1 MNSTTKLRVY
11 FDKNTYKIRNST
23 YFCVVITKTVRM
35 KTVIV
40 VGNGMVGY
48 KFCEKFVA
56 KEGSKNFKLIVFGEE
71 PRPAYDRVHL
81 SEFFENQ
88 DAKALEMAPAE
99 WYAENNIELII
110 DERVSDIHRS
120 SKKIT
125 TAKNREFS
133 YDYLVLATGSSAFVP
148 PIKGVEKKGVFVY
161 RTIEDLEGM
170 LDYAAKLKEKNPG
183 ARAAVLGGGL
193 LGLEAGKAVMDM
205 GLEPHIVEFAP
216 KLMPRQLDSRSSQV
230 LQLKLESI
238 GLNIHL
244 SKATNQILGEDA
256 ITGMEFGEDDILD
269 VEMLVVSAGIRPRD
283 ELGKTC
289 DLEMG
294 VRGGIVVNNQMQ
306 TSDESIYAIGEVAL
320 YNQMIYGLVAPGYD
334 MAEVAASQ
342 ILGDTN
348 SLMASTIDMSTKLKL
363 IGVDV
368 ASFGEPFMPA
378 SKGHSVIFENKTQ
391 HLYKRIN
398 VSLDGKKLLG
408 GILVGDASD
417 YSMLHQMFLNEMAIP
432 EDPAQ
437 LILPAGDGGASFG
450 DVMDLP
456 DEAQVCSCESVTK
469 GQICGAIESGEA
481 TDLAGVVSCTKAGT
495 GCGGCKPMVKDLT
508 EATLKSLG
516 IEVKEGVC
524 EHFDLSRQDLYQIIQ
539 VKEYTSFNEVLD
551 NHGNGGHGCEL
562 CKPLVASLMA
572 TIHADTANKEYAIQD
587 SNDRYLANIQRNGTY
602 SVVPR
607 IPGGEITP
615 DKLIALG
622 EIAKKY
628 DLYTK
633 VTGGVRID
641 LFGATLNQLPL
652 IWKELI
658 SHGFE
663 SGHAYGKSL
672 RTVKTCVGSTWC
684 RYGMD
689 ESISFGIELENR
701 YRGIRAPHKIK
712 GGVSGCI
719 RECAEA
725 RGKDFGLIAVEG
737 GWNLYLGGNGGATPR
752 HAELFAEQIDNETVI
767 KYLDRY
773 LMFYMRTA
781 KPLQRTAAW
790 QERLEGGLD
799 YLKEVIIDDKLGIVA
814 DLEQEMET
822 LVNRFECEWTQAV
835 NDPEKMKRFNHF
847 VNSEEDD
854 DNLVFVPM
862 RDQKMPEPWN

>member
-1 MNSTTKLRVY
+1 MQH
-11 FDKNTYKIRNST
+11 
-23 YFCVVITKTVRM
+23 
-35 KTVIV
+35 VIV

-56 KEGSKNFKLIVFGEE
+56 DGRSKDFKVTVFGEE

-88 DAKALEMAPAE
+88 DAEALEMAPRA
-99 WYAENNIELII
+99 WYADNNINLITG
-110 DERVSDIHRS
+110 ERVADINP
-120 SKKIT
+120 SKKSIT
-125 TAKNREFS
+125 TEKDREFN
-133 YDYLVLATGSSAFVP
+133 YDFLVLATGSAPFVP
-148 PIKGVEKKGVFVY
+148 PIQGVEKEGVFVY

-170 LDYAAKLKEKNPG
+170 LAYAAKLKAQKPN

-193 LGLEAGKAVMDM
+193 LGLEAGKAVLDM

-216 KLMPRQLDSRSSQV
+216 KLMPRQLDTRSSQV
-230 LQLKLESI
+230 LKLKLESI

-244 SKATNQILGEDA
+244 SKATNQILGNGS
-256 ITGMEFGEDDILD
+256 ITGMEFGEDDMLD
-269 VEMLVVSAGIRPRD
+269 VDMLIISAGIRPRD
-283 ELGKTC
+283 ELGRACGLKV
-289 DLEMG
+289 G
-294 VRGGIVVNNQMQ
+294 VRGGIVVDNTMK
-306 TSDESIYAIGEVAL
+306 TSDNYIYAIGEVAL

-334 MAEVAASQ
+334 MADIAVKQ
-342 ILGDTN
+342 ILGD
-348 SLMASTIDMSTKLKL
+348 SESVMPADIDMSTKLKL

-378 SKGHSVIFENKTQ
+378 TKGHSIIFENKTQ
-391 HLYKRIN
+391 YLYKRIN
-398 VSLDGKKLLG
+398 VSHDGKTLLG
-408 GILVGDASD
+408 GILVGDATD
-417 YSMLHQMFLNEMAIP
+417 YSMLHQIYLNGMAIP

-437 LILPAGDGGASFG
+437 LILPATEGGALLG
-450 DVMDLP
+450 NVMDLP
-456 DEAQVCSCESVTK
+456 DTAQICSCESVTK
-469 GQICGAIESGEA
+469 GNICGVIERGEA

-495 GCGGCKPMVKDLT
+495 GCGGCKPMVADLT
-508 EATLKSLG
+508 NAMLKSLG
-516 IEVKEGVC
+516 IEVKDHIC
-524 EHFDLSRQDLYQIIQ
+524 EHFDFNRQDLYKIIQ
-539 VKEYTSFNEVLD
+539 VKGYTKFNDVLD
-551 NHGNGGHGCEL
+551 NHGNGGHGCEI
-562 CKPLVASLMA
+562 CKPVIASLMA
-572 TIHADTANKEYAIQD
+572 TINADTANKEYAIQD
-587 SNDRYLANIQRNGTY
+587 SNDRFLANIQRNGTY

-607 IPGGEITP
+607 VPGGEITP

-622 EIAKKY
+622 EVAKKY

-633 VTGGVRID
+633 ITGGVRID

-652 IWKELI
+652 IWKDLI

-663 SGHAYGKSL
+663 SGHAYGKAL

-689 ESISFGIELENR
+689 ESVSFGIELENR

-737 GWNLYLGGNGGATPR
+737 GWNLYVGGNGGANPK

-790 QERLEGGLD
+790 QEQLEGGLD
-799 YLKEVIIDDKLGIVA
+799 YLKDVIIKDKLGIA
-814 DLEQEMET
+814 EDLENEMQT
-822 LVNRFECEWTQAV
+822 LVNKFECEWTQAI
-835 NDPEKMKRFNHF
+835 NDPEMMKRFNHF
-847 VNSEEDD
+847 VNSDDEDD
-854 DNLVFVPM
+854 NIVFVPM
-862 RDQKMPEPWN
+862 RDQKMPEPWV

>member
-1 MNSTTKLRVY
+1 MQQ
-11 FDKNTYKIRNST
+11 
-23 YFCVVITKTVRM
+23 
-35 KTVIV
+35 VIV

-56 KEGSKNFKLIVFGEE
+56 QAESKDFKITVFGEE

-99 WYAENNIELII
+99 WYAEHNVDLITG
-110 DERVSDIHRS
+110 ERVADINRS
-120 SKKIT
+120 SKTIT
-125 TAKNREFS
+125 TAKDREFS
-133 YDYLVLATGSSAFVP
+133 YDYLVLATGSSPFVP
-148 PIKGVEKKGVFVY
+148 PIKGVEKEGVFVY
-161 RTIEDLEGM
+161 RTIEDLEDM
-170 LDYAAKLKEKNPG
+170 LAYAAKINAEKSDG
-183 ARAAVLGGGL
+183 RAAILGGGL
-193 LGLEAGKAVMDM
+193 LGLEAGKAVLDM
-205 GLEPHIVEFAP
+205 GLEPHVVEFAS

-244 SKATNQILGEDA
+244 SKATNQILGDGK
-256 ITGMEFGEDDILD
+256 ITAMEFGEDDVLD
-269 VEMLVVSAGIRPRD
+269 VDMLIVSAGIRPRD
-283 ELGKTC
+283 ELARACG
-289 DLEMG
+289 LEVG
-294 VRGGIVVNNQMQ
+294 VRGGVVVDNTMK
-306 TSDESIYAIGEVAL
+306 TSDAHIYAIGEIAL

-334 MAEVAASQ
+334 MADVAVQQ
-342 ILGDTN
+342 IIGNTDK
-348 SLMASTIDMSTKLKL
+348 LMPADIDMSTKLKL

-378 SKGHSVIFENKTQ
+378 SKGHSIIFENKTQ

-398 VSLDGKKLLG
+398 VSHDGKKLLG
-408 GILVGDASD
+408 GILVGDAAD
-417 YSMLHQMFLNEMAIP
+417 YSMLHQVYLNGMAIP

-437 LILPAGDGGASFG
+437 LILPTSEGGALLG

-456 DEAQVCSCESVTK
+456 DEAQICSCESVTK
-469 GQICGAIESGEA
+469 GQICGVIESGEA
-481 TDLAGVVSCTKAGT
+481 TDLGSVVSCTKAGT
-495 GCGGCKPMVKDLT
+495 GCGGCKPMVADLT
-508 EATLKSLG
+508 NATLKSLG
-516 IEVKEGVC
+516 IEVKDSVC
-524 EHFDLSRQDLYQIIQ
+524 EHFDYNRQDLYKIIE
-539 VKEYTSFNEVLD
+539 VKGYTTFNEVLD

-562 CKPLVASLMA
+562 CKPLIASLMA

-587 SNDRYLANIQRNGTY
+587 SNDRFLANIQRNGTY

-607 IPGGEITP
+607 VPGGEITP

-622 EIAKKY
+622 QIAKKY

-689 ESISFGIELENR
+689 ESVSFGIELENR

-737 GWNLYLGGNGGATPR
+737 GWNLYVGGNGGANPR
-752 HAELFAEQIDNETVI
+752 HAELFAEQIDNATVI

-799 YLKEVIIDDKLGIVA
+799 YLKEVIIEDKLGIA
-814 DLEQEMET
+814 EDLEKEMQT

-835 NDPEKMKRFNHF
+835 NDPEMMKRFNHF
-847 VNSEEDD
+847 VNSEDED

-862 RDQKMPEPWN
+862 RDQKMPEPWV

>member
-1 MNSTTKLRVY
+1 MQH
-11 FDKNTYKIRNST
+11 I
-23 YFCVVITKTVRM
+23 
-35 KTVIV
+35 IV

-56 KEGSKNFKLIVFGEE
+56 QDESKAFKITVFGEE

-81 SEFFENQ
+81 SEFFESQN
-88 DAKALEMAPAE
+88 AKALEMAPAE
-99 WYAENNIELII
+99 WYADNNIDLITG
-110 DERVSDIHRS
+110 ERVADINRS
-120 SKKIT
+120 SKTIT
-125 TAKNREFS
+125 TAKDREFS
-133 YDYLVLATGSSAFVP
+133 YDYLVLATGSSPFVP
-148 PIKGVEKKGVFVY
+148 PIKGVEKEGVFVY

-170 LDYAAKLKEKNPG
+170 LAYAAKLKAQKPN
-183 ARAAVLGGGL
+183 AKAAVLGGGL

-244 SKATNQILGEDA
+244 SKATNQILGNGC
-256 ITGMEFGEDDILD
+256 ITGMEFGEDDMLD
-269 VEMLVVSAGIRPRD
+269 VDMLVVSAGIRPRD
-283 ELGKTC
+283 ELARACG
-289 DLEMG
+289 LEVG
-294 VRGGIVVNNQMQ
+294 VRGGVVVDNTMK
-306 TSDESIYAIGEVAL
+306 TSDDAIYAIGEIAL

-334 MAEVAASQ
+334 MADIAVQQ
-342 ILGDTN
+342 ILGNVDKVMP
-348 SLMASTIDMSTKLKL
+348 SDIDMSTKLKL

-378 SKGHSVIFENKTQ
+378 TKGHSIIFENKTQ

-398 VSLDGKKLLG
+398 VSHDGKKLLG
-408 GILVGDASD
+408 GILVGDAAD
-417 YSMLHQMFLNEMAIP
+417 YSMLHQVYLNGMAIP

-437 LILPAGDGGASFG
+437 LILPTSEGGALLG

-456 DEAQVCSCESVTK
+456 DEAQICSCESVTK
-469 GQICGAIESGEA
+469 GQICGVIESGDA
-481 TDLAGVVSCTKAGT
+481 KDLGDVVSCTKAGT
-495 GCGGCKPMVKDLT
+495 GCGGCKPMVADLT
-508 EATLKSLG
+508 NATLKSLG
-516 IEVKEGVC
+516 IEVKDSIC
-524 EHFDLSRQDLYQIIQ
+524 EHFDYNRQDLYKIIE
-539 VKEYTSFNEVLD
+539 VKGYQKFNEVLD

-587 SNDRYLANIQRNGTY
+587 SNDRFLANIQRNGTY

-607 IPGGEITP
+607 VPGGEITP

-689 ESISFGIELENR
+689 ESVSFGIELENR

-737 GWNLYLGGNGGATPR
+737 GWNLYVGGNGGANPR

-790 QERLEGGLD
+790 QEKLEGGLE
-799 YLKEVIIDDKLGIVA
+799 YLKEVIIEDKLGIA
-814 DLEQEMET
+814 EDLEKEMQT
-822 LVNRFECEWTQAV
+822 LVNKFECEWTQAV
-835 NDPEKMKRFNHF
+835 NDPEMMKRFNHF
-847 VNSEEDD
+847 VNSEEED

-862 RDQKMPEPWN
+862 RDQKMPEPWV

>member
-1 MNSTTKLRVY
+1 MQH
-11 FDKNTYKIRNST
+11 I
-23 YFCVVITKTVRM
+23 
-35 KTVIV
+35 IV

-56 KEGSKNFKLIVFGEE
+56 QNENKAFKITVFGEE

-81 SEFFENQ
+81 SEFFESQN
-88 DAKALEMAPAE
+88 AKALEMAPAE
-99 WYAENNIELII
+99 WYAENDIDLITG
-110 DERVSDIHRS
+110 ERVADINRS
-120 SKKIT
+120 SKTIT
-125 TAKNREFS
+125 TAKDREFS
-133 YDYLVLATGSSAFVP
+133 YDYLVLATGSSPFVP
-148 PIKGVEKKGVFVY
+148 PIKGVEKEGVFVY

-170 LDYAAKLKEKNPG
+170 LAYAAKLKAEKPN
-183 ARAAVLGGGL
+183 AKAAVLGGGL

-244 SKATNQILGEDA
+244 SKATNQILGNGR

-269 VEMLVVSAGIRPRD
+269 VDMLIVSAGIRPRD
-283 ELGKTC
+283 ELARACG
-289 DLEMG
+289 LEVG
-294 VRGGIVVNNQMQ
+294 VRGGVIVDNTMK
-306 TSDESIYAIGEVAL
+306 TSDDAIYAIGEIAL

-334 MAEVAASQ
+334 MADIAVQQ
-342 ILGDTN
+342 ILGNADKVMP
-348 SLMASTIDMSTKLKL
+348 SDIDMSTKLKL

-378 SKGHSVIFENKTQ
+378 SKGHSIIFENKTQ

-398 VSLDGKKLLG
+398 VSHDGKKLLG
-408 GILVGDASD
+408 GILVGDAAD
-417 YSMLHQMFLNEMAIP
+417 YSMLHQVYLNGMAIP

-437 LILPAGDGGASFG
+437 LILPVSEGGALLG

-456 DEAQVCSCESVTK
+456 DEAQICSCESVTK
-469 GQICGAIESGEA
+469 GQICGVIENGDA
-481 TDLAGVVSCTKAGT
+481 KDLGDVVSCTKAGT
-495 GCGGCKPMVKDLT
+495 GCGGCKPMVADLT
-508 EATLKSLG
+508 NATLKSLG
-516 IEVKEGVC
+516 IEVKDSIC
-524 EHFDLSRQDLYQIIQ
+524 EHFDYNRQDLYKIIQ
-539 VKEYTSFNEVLD
+539 VKGYTKFNEVLD
-551 NHGNGGHGCEL
+551 SHGNGGHGCEI
-562 CKPLVASLMA
+562 CKPVIASLMA
-572 TIHADTANKEYAIQD
+572 SIHADTANKEYAIQD
-587 SNDRYLANIQRNGTY
+587 SNDRFLANIQRNGTY

-607 IPGGEITP
+607 VPGGEITP

-633 VTGGVRID
+633 ITGGVRID

-689 ESISFGIELENR
+689 ESVSFGIELENR

-737 GWNLYLGGNGGATPR
+737 GWNLYVGGNGGANPR

-790 QERLEGGLD
+790 QEKLEGGLE
-799 YLKEVIIDDKLGIVA
+799 YLKEVIIEDKLGIA
-814 DLEQEMET
+814 EDLEKEMQ
-822 LVNRFECEWTQAV
+822 LWLISLNVNGR
-835 NDPEKMKRFNHF
+835 K
-847 VNSEEDD
+847 
-854 DNLVFVPM
+854 L
-862 RDQKMPEPWN
+862 

>member
-1 MNSTTKLRVY
+1 
-11 FDKNTYKIRNST
+11 
-23 YFCVVITKTVRM
+23 M
-35 KTVIV
+35 KRIIV

-48 KFCEKFVA
+48 KFCEKFVEKA
-56 KEGSKNFKLIVFGEE
+56 ESGDYKITVFGEE

-99 WYAENNIELII
+99 WYAEHDIDLVV
-110 DERVSDIHRS
+110 DERVADINRT
-120 SKKIT
+120 SKTIT
-125 TAKNREFS
+125 TAKDREFS
-133 YDYLVLATGSSAFVP
+133 YDYLVLATGSSPFVP
-148 PIKGVEKKGVFVY
+148 PIKGVEKEGVFVY

-170 LDYAAKLKEKNPG
+170 LQYAAKLKAEKPN

-230 LQLKLESI
+230 LKLKLESI

-244 SKATNQILGEDA
+244 SKATNQILGNGS
-256 ITGMEFGEDDILD
+256 ITGMEFGEDDMLD
-269 VEMLVVSAGIRPRD
+269 VDMLVVSAGIRPRD
-283 ELGKTC
+283 ELARACG
-289 DLEMG
+289 LEVG
-294 VRGGIVVNNQMQ
+294 VRGGVVVDNTMK
-306 TSDESIYAIGEVAL
+306 TSDDNIYAIGEIAL

-334 MAEVAASQ
+334 MAAIAVEQ
-342 ILGDTN
+342 ILGKSDAI
-348 SLMASTIDMSTKLKL
+348 MPKDIDMSTKLKL

-378 SKGHSVIFENKTQ
+378 SKGHSIIFENKTQ

-408 GILVGDASD
+408 GILVGDAND
-417 YSMLHQMFLNEMAIP
+417 YSMLHQIYLNGMAIP
-432 EDPAQ
+432 EDPSQ
-437 LILPAGDGGASFG
+437 LILPASEGGAILG

-456 DEAQVCSCESVTK
+456 DEAQICSCESVTK
-469 GQICGAIESGEA
+469 GQICGVIESGEA
-481 TDLAGVVSCTKAGT
+481 TDLGDVVSCTKAGT
-495 GCGGCKPMVKDLT
+495 GCGGCKPMVADLT
-508 EATLKSLG
+508 NATLKSLG
-516 IEVKEGVC
+516 IEVKDSIC
-524 EHFDLSRQDLYQIIQ
+524 EHFDFNRQDLYKIIQ
-539 VKEYTSFNEVLD
+539 VKGYTKFNEVLD
-551 NHGNGGHGCEL
+551 NHGKGGHGCEI
-562 CKPLVASLMA
+562 CKPVVASLMA

-587 SNDRYLANIQRNGTY
+587 SNDRFLANIQRNGTY
-602 SVVPR
+602 SIVPR
-607 IPGGEITP
+607 VPGGEITP

-633 VTGGVRID
+633 ITGGVRID

-689 ESISFGIELENR
+689 ESVSFGIELENR

-737 GWNLYLGGNGGATPR
+737 GWNLYVGGNGGANPR

-790 QERLEGGLD
+790 QEKLEGGLE
-799 YLKEVIIDDKLGIVA
+799 YLKEVIIDDKLGIA
-814 DLEQEMET
+814 EDLEKEMQT

-835 NDPEKMKRFNHF
+835 NDPEMMKRFNHF
-847 VNSEEDD
+847 VNSEEED
-854 DNLVFVPM
+854 DNIVFVPM
-862 RDQKMPEPWN
+862 RDQKMPEPWV

>member
-1 MNSTTKLRVY
+1 
-11 FDKNTYKIRNST
+11 
-23 YFCVVITKTVRM
+23 M
-35 KTVIV
+35 KTIIV

-48 KFCEKFVA
+48 KFCEKITA
-56 KEGSKNFKLIVFGEE
+56 QSKNKDFKIIVFGEE

-81 SEFFENQ
+81 SEFFKNQ

-99 WYAENNIELII
+99 WYKENGIDLIV
-110 DERVSDIHRS
+110 DERVSDIHRNT
-120 SKKIT
+120 KTVI
-125 TAKNREFS
+125 TAKNRTFT

-148 PIKGVEKKGVFVY
+148 PIKGVEKEGVFVY

-170 LDYAAKLKEKNPG
+170 LSYAAKIKKNKPN
-183 ARAAVLGGGL
+183 AKAAVLGGGL

-244 SKATNQILGEDA
+244 SKATNQILGNGS
-256 ITGMEFGEDDILD
+256 IVGMEFGEDDILD
-269 VEMLVVSAGIRPRD
+269 VDMLVVSAGIRPRD
-283 ELGKTC
+283 ELGKTSG
-289 DLEMG
+289 LEMG
-294 VRGGIVVNNQMQ
+294 ARGGIVVNNKMQ

-334 MAEVAASQ
+334 MAGIAVEQ
-342 ILGDTN
+342 ILGKED
-348 SLMASTIDMSTKLKL
+348 SVMVEDIDMSTKLKL

-378 SKGHSVIFENKTQ
+378 SKGHSIIFENKTQ

-398 VSLDGKKLLG
+398 VSHDGKKLLG

-417 YSMLHQMFLNEMAIP
+417 YSMLHQIYLNGMKIP
-432 EDPAQ
+432 EDPSQ
-437 LILPAGDGGASFG
+437 LILPASDGGAAFG

-469 GQICGAIESGEA
+469 GQICGVIESGEA
-481 TDLAGVVSCTKAGT
+481 KDLGDVVSCTKAGT
-495 GCGGCKPMVKDLT
+495 GCGGCKPMVADLT
-508 EATLKSLG
+508 TAKLKSLG
-516 IEVKEGVC
+516 IEVKDSVC
-524 EHFDLSRQDLYQIIQ
+524 EHFDFNRQDLYKIIE
-539 VKEYTSFNEVLD
+539 VKGYTTFNEVLD

-587 SNDRYLANIQRNGTY
+587 SNDRFLANIQRNGTY

-607 IPGGEITP
+607 VPGGEITP

-622 EIAKKY
+622 QIAKKY

-658 SHGFE
+658 AHGFE

-689 ESISFGIELENR
+689 ESVSFGIELENR

-737 GWNLYLGGNGGATPR
+737 GWNLYLGGNGGANPR

-799 YLKEVIIDDKLGIVA
+799 YLKEVIIEDKLGIA
-814 DLEQEMET
+814 EDLETEMQT
-822 LVNRFECEWTQAV
+822 LVNKFECEWTQAV
-835 NDPEKMKRFNHF
+835 NDPEVMKRFNHF
-847 VNSEEDD
+847 VNSEEED
-854 DNLVFVPM
+854 DNIVFVPL
-862 RDQKMPEPWN
+862 REQKMPEPWV

>member
-1 MNSTTKLRVY
+1 MN
-11 FDKNTYKIRNST
+11 
-23 YFCVVITKTVRM
+23 M
-35 KTVIV
+35 KHIIV

-48 KFCEKFVA
+48 KFCEKFT
-56 KEGSKNFKLIVFGEE
+56 EQTTSKDFKITVFGEE

-81 SEFFENQ
+81 SEYFENK
-88 DAKALEMAPAE
+88 DAKALEMAPVE
-99 WYAENNIELII
+99 WYNDNNIDLITNTRVNSI
-110 DERVSDIHRS
+110 DKVAKTIETIHG
-120 SKKIT
+120 KEY
-125 TAKNREFS
+125 N
-133 YDYLVLATGSSAFVP
+133 YDYLVLATGSSPFVP
-148 PIKGVEKKGVFVY
+148 NIKGVEKNGVFVY

-170 LDYAAKLKEKNPG
+170 LAYADKLNSEKPNAK
-183 ARAAVLGGGL
+183 AAILGGGL
-193 LGLEAGKAVMDM
+193 LGLEAGKAVLDM
-205 GLEPHIVEFAP
+205 GLEPHVVEFAP
-216 KLMPRQLDSRSSQV
+216 KLMPRQLDIRSSKV

-238 GLNIHL
+238 GLHIHL
-244 SKATNQILGEDA
+244 SKATSEILGDGK
-256 ITGMEFGEDDILD
+256 ITGMQFGEDDRLD
-269 VEMLVVSAGIRPRD
+269 VDMLIISAGIRPRD
-283 ELGKTC
+283 ELAKTC
-289 DLEMG
+289 NLETG
-294 VRGGIVVNNQMQ
+294 TRGGIIVNNKMQ
-306 TSDESIYAIGEVAL
+306 TSDPSIYAIGEVAL

-334 MAEVAASQ
+334 MAAIAVEQIIGAS
-342 ILGDTN
+342 
-348 SLMASTIDMSTKLKL
+348 ASVMQEDIDMSTKLKL

-378 SKGHSVIFENKTQ
+378 DKGHSIIFENKTQ
-391 HLYKRIN
+391 FLYKRIN
-398 VSLDGKKLLG
+398 ISLDGKKLLG

-417 YSMLHQMFLNEMAIP
+417 YSMLHQIYLNGMAIP

-437 LILPAGDGGASFG
+437 LILPAGDGNTAFG

-456 DEAQVCSCESVTK
+456 DDAQICSCESATK
-469 GQICGAIESGEA
+469 GQICGVIENGEA

-495 GCGGCKPMVKDLT
+495 GCGGCKPMVSDLT
-508 EATLKSLG
+508 NATLKSLG
-516 IEVKEGVC
+516 IEVKDSVC
-524 EHFDLSRQDLYQIIQ
+524 EHFDLNRQDLYKIIQ
-539 VKEYTSFNEVLD
+539 VKGYKTFNEVLD
-551 NHGNGGHGCEL
+551 NHGNGGHGCEK

-572 TIHADTANKEYAIQD
+572 TINADTANEEYAIQD
-587 SNDRYLANIQRNGTY
+587 SNDRFMANIQRNGTY

-607 IPGGEITP
+607 VPGGEITP

-622 EIAKKY
+622 QIAKKY

-633 VTGGVRID
+633 ITGGVRVD

-652 IWKELI
+652 IWKDLI
-658 SHGFE
+658 GHGFE

-689 ESISFGIELENR
+689 ESVSFGIELENR

-737 GWNLYLGGNGGATPR
+737 GWNLYVGGNGGANPR

-799 YLKEVIIDDKLGIVA
+799 YLKEVIIDDKLGIA
-814 DLEQEMET
+814 EDLEQEMQT
-822 LVNRFECEWTQAV
+822 LVNRFKCEWTQAI
-835 NDPEKMKRFNHF
+835 NDPEMMKRFNHF
-847 VNSEEDD
+847 VNSKEED

-862 RDQKMPEPWN
+862 REQKMPEPWS

>member
-1 MNSTTKLRVY
+1 MK
-11 FDKNTYKIRNST
+11 KI
-23 YFCVVITKTVRM
+23 
-35 KTVIV
+35 IV

-56 KEGSKNFKLIVFGEE
+56 KEGSENYKIIVFGEE

-88 DAKALEMAPAE
+88 DAKALEMAPRS
-99 WYAENNIELII
+99 WYKENNIELITNVRI
-110 DERVSDIHRS
+110 NDIHRA
-120 SKKIT
+120 KKTIT
-125 TAKNREFS
+125 GANDNEYS

-148 PIKGVEKKGVFVY
+148 PIKGSEKEGVFVY

-170 LDYAAKLKEKNPG
+170 LAYADKLNKEKSN

-193 LGLEAGKAVMDM
+193 LGLEAGKAAMDM

-244 SKATNQILGEDA
+244 SKATNQILGDDH
-256 ITGMEFGEDDILD
+256 ITGMEFGEDDKLD
-269 VEMLVVSAGIRPRD
+269 VDMLIISAGIRPRD
-283 ELGKTC
+283 ELAKTC

-294 VRGGIVVNNQMQ
+294 TRGGIVVNNKMQ
-306 TSDESIYAIGEVAL
+306 TTDPDIFAIGEVAL

-334 MAEVAASQ
+334 MAGIAVDQ
-342 ILGDTN
+342 IMGEEE
-348 SLMASTIDMSTKLKL
+348 SLMPAEIDMSTKLKL

-378 SKGHSVIFENKTQ
+378 SKGHSIIFENKTQ
-391 HLYKRIN
+391 YLYKRIN
-398 VSLDGKKLLG
+398 VSLDGKSLLG

-417 YSMLHQMFLNEMAIP
+417 YSMLHQIYLNGMKIP

-469 GQICGAIESGEA
+469 GQICSAIESGEA

-495 GCGGCKPMVKDLT
+495 GCGGCKPMIADLT
-508 EATLKSLG
+508 NSTLKSLG
-516 IEVKEGVC
+516 IVVKEGVC
-524 EHFDLSRQDLYQIIQ
+524 DHFEHSRQDLYKIIQ
-539 VKEYTSFNEVLD
+539 VKGYTKFDEVLD
-551 NHGNGGHGCEL
+551 NHGTGGHGCEL
-562 CKPLVASLMA
+562 CKPLVASLLA
-572 TIHADTANKEYAIQD
+572 SINADTANKEYAIQD

-622 EIAKKY
+622 QIAKKY

-641 LFGATLNQLPL
+641 LFGATLNQLPV

-689 ESISFGIELENR
+689 ESVSFGIELENR

-725 RGKDFGLIAVEG
+725 RGKDFGLIAVDG

-752 HAELFAEQIDNETVI
+752 HAELFAEQIDNDTVI
-767 KYLDRY
+767 KYIDRY

-790 QERLEGGLD
+790 QDRLEGGME
-799 YLKEVIIDDKLGIVA
+799 YLKEVIIEDSLGIA
-814 DLEQEMET
+814 KDLDNEMQT
-822 LVNRFECEWTQAV
+822 LVNKFECEWTQAI
-835 NDPEKMKRFNHF
+835 NDPETMKRFNHF
-847 VNSEEDD
+847 VNSEEED

-862 RDQKMPEPWN
+862 RDQKMPEQWN

>member
-1 MNSTTKLRVY
+1 
-11 FDKNTYKIRNST
+11 
-23 YFCVVITKTVRM
+23 M
-35 KTVIV
+35 KTILV

-56 KEGSKNFKLIVFGEE
+56 KEGSENYKIIVFGEE

-81 SEFFENQ
+81 SEYFENK
-88 DAKALEMAPAE
+88 DAKALEMAPRS
-99 WYAENNIELII
+99 WYEENGVALITNV
-110 DERVSDIHRS
+110 RVSDISRK
-120 SKKIT
+120 SKTIT
-125 TAKNREFS
+125 TTNDDKYS

-148 PIKGVEKKGVFVY
+148 PIKGIEKEGVFVY
-161 RTIEDLEGM
+161 RTIEDLDDTM
-170 LDYAAKLKEKNPG
+170 NYVAKLKAEGTQKK
-183 ARAAVLGGGL
+183 AAILGGGL
-193 LGLEAGKAVMDM
+193 LGLEAAKALVDM
-205 GLEPHIVEFAP
+205 GLDTSVVEFAP
-216 KLMPRQLDSRSSQV
+216 RLMPRQLNDDASKS
-230 LQLKLESI
+230 LQTKLEALGI
-238 GLNIHL
+238 EILL
-244 SKATNQILGEDA
+244 SKATQQLTGDEA
-256 ITGMEFGEDDILD
+256 MTGMQFSEDETVPFD
-269 VEMLVVSAGIRPRD
+269 MLLVSAGIRPRD
-283 ELGKTC
+283 ELAKTC

-294 VRGGIVVNNQMQ
+294 TRGGIVVTNDMR
-306 TSDESIYAIGEVAL
+306 TSDADIFAIGECAL
-320 YNQMIYGLVAPGYD
+320 LNNMIYGLVAPGYD
-334 MAEVAASQ
+334 MAEVVVEQ
-342 ILGDTN
+342 LLGDKEAAMPTE
-348 SLMASTIDMSTKLKL
+348 IDMSTKLKL
-363 IGVDV
+363 SGIDV
-368 ASFGEPFMPA
+368 ASFGDA
-378 SKGHSVIFENKTQ
+378 LNENDGLEIVYENAFQ
-391 HLYKRIN
+391 GIYKSIIVN
-398 VSLDGKKLLG
+398 KEGTSLLG
-408 GILVGDASD
+408 GIMVGDASD
-417 YSMLHQMFLNEMAIP
+417 YSMLHQIFLNGMAIP
-432 EDPAQ
+432 ENPEQ
-437 LILPAGDGGASFG
+437 LILPAGADGGSFG

-456 DEAQVCSCESVTK
+456 DDAQVCSCESVTK
-469 GQICGAIESGEA
+469 GQICGVIESGEA

-508 EATLKSLG
+508 DATLKSLG
-516 IEVKEGVC
+516 IEVKDSIC
-524 EHFDLSRQDLYQIIQ
+524 EHFDLNRQDLYKIIQ
-539 VKEYTSFNEVLD
+539 VKGYTKFDQVLD

-572 TIHADTANKEYAIQD
+572 TINADTANEEYAIQD
-587 SNDRYLANIQRNGTY
+587 SNDRFLANIQRNGTY

-622 EIAKKY
+622 KIAKKY

-658 SHGFE
+658 DHGFE

-689 ESISFGIELENR
+689 ESVSFGIELENR

-737 GWNLYLGGNGGATPR
+737 GWNLYVGGNGGATPR
-752 HAELFAEQIDNETVI
+752 HAELLAEQIDNETVI

-773 LMFYMRTA
+773 LMFYMQTA

-790 QERLEGGLD
+790 QERLEGGMD
-799 YLKEVIIDDKLGIVA
+799 YIKEVIIEDKLGIA
-814 DLEQEMET
+814 QDLEKEMQT
-822 LVNRFECEWTQAV
+822 LVNKFECEWTQAI
-835 NDPEKMKRFNHF
+835 NDPEMMKRFSHF
-847 VNSEEDD
+847 VNSEDDD

-862 RDQKMPEPWN
+862 REQKMPEQWN